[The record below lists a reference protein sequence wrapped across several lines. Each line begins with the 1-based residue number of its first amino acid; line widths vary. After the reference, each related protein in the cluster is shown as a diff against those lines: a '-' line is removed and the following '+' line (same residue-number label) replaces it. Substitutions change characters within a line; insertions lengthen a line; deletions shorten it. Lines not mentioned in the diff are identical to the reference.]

1 MSKKKKRTNPN
12 RRPLA
17 QQQAFTAIKHKS
29 VDIAMAIIFQAALDS
44 GLLTPQQ
51 LRQVLWPKVEYLSDS
66 INAGRVNVHDMIR
79 CLQEEYE
86 ILI

>member
-1 MSKKKKRTNPN
+1 
-12 RRPLA
+12 
-17 QQQAFTAIKHKS
+17 
-29 VDIAMAIIFQAALDS
+29 MAIIFQAALDS

-51 LRQVLWPKVEYLSDS
+51 LREVLWPKVEYLSDS

-79 CLQEEYE
+79 CLQEEYQ